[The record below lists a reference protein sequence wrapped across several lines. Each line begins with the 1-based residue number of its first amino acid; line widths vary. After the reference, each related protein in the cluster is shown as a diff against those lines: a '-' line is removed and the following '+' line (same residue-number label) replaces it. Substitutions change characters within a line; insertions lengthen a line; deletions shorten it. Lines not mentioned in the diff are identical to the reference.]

1 MSPKQGGSWIR
12 AGDLGDDIEHADVR
26 VDTAGSVDFT
36 NVDPATTTG
45 SVQVTGGGTT
55 TQTFTSQTLT
65 NPALVLATR
74 MSLSFTTSG
83 TPDAG
88 TVELRRAGS
97 VITST
102 PATTTASLS
111 TMNMVT
117 EAGSPVLDVRVN
129 GLSATAGTATVNFQ
143 SVTFSRE
150 NRW

>member
-1 MSPKQGGSWIR
+1 MKKGGSWVR
-12 AGDLGDDIEHADVR
+12 AQELSDPIEHADVR
-26 VDTAGSVDFT
+26 VDTAGSVEYT

-55 TQTFTSQTLT
+55 TTVFTSQTLT
-65 NPALVLATR
+65 APATVLATL
-74 MSLSFTTSG
+74 MSLSLTTSG
-83 TPDAG
+83 SPDAG

-111 TMNMVT
+111 TLNMVT
-117 EAGSPVLDVRVN
+117 AVGSPVLDVRVN
-129 GLSATAGTATVNFQ
+129 GLSATAGTATVNVN